1 MSSQFIPRKILI
13 VATSDSGGAGEAMVK
28 FTMFLKALGHDVQLL
43 VKEKSKNDT
52 FIYQYSNRISFVQ
65 KITNKILYYFGKFYK
80 NKSILLDGKYCFYAL
95 NETKQNIDIDI
106 LSDCLNFQPE
116 FIFSGWTSGFL
127 NSTDLLN
134 IKKYFNAKVY
144 TISTDMNHLTG
155 GCHYAWDC
163 KGYIYGCNSECPA
176 ILSKR
181 DKKIAQVNFQTKMN
195 NAQSGDFQIIS
206 GSGWTLNQ
214 AKESLIYKNQ
224 TEFLNINSLI
234 DTKIM
239 NPKSRLFAKDF
250 FEFQT
255 DKFYILA
262 GSQNANDPR
271 KGFEYLLESLKI
283 LYNELSEKDRQKV
296 CVIVVSKTN
305 NNSFNE
311 IQFKKKYFNFISDY
325 RLLSLLYQ
333 AVDVFVNSSIED
345 SGPMMVSEALACG
358 TPVVGFD
365 MGVVNNLVITGFNG
379 YKAILKDS
387 NDLAIGIQHIIKL
400 EREEY
405 NIYSNNCVQCIEEFS
420 SFTYS
425 EKILKKIFEK

>member
-1 MSSQFIPRKILI
+1 MSSQFLSRKVLI

-28 FTMFLKALGHDVQLL
+28 FTMFLQALGHDVRLL
-43 VKEKSKNDT
+43 VKEKSKNET
-52 FIYQYSNRISFVQ
+52 FIYQYSNRISFIQ
-65 KITNKILYYFGKFYK
+65 KNINKILYYFGIFYK
-80 NKSILLDGKYCFYAL
+80 KKSILFDDKYCFYAL
-95 NETKQNIDIDI
+95 NETKQNIDLDL
-106 LSDCLNFQPE
+106 LSDVLNFQPE
-116 FIFSGWTSGFL
+116 YIFSGWTSNFL
-127 NSTDLLN
+127 NSTDLLR
-134 IKKYFNAKVY
+134 IKIFFNAKVY

-163 KGYIYGCNSECPA
+163 KGYVHGCNSECPA

-181 DKKIAQVNFQTKMN
+181 DKKIAEVNFQTKMK
-195 NAQSGDFQIIS
+195 NAKSGDFQIIS
-206 GSGWTLNQ
+206 GSGWILNQ

-224 TEFLNINSLI
+224 IEFLNINSLI

-250 FEFQT
+250 FEFQA

-271 KGFEYLLESLKI
+271 KGFEYLLESLKV
-283 LYNELSEKDRQKV
+283 LYNDLSEKDRQKV
-296 CVIVVSKTN
+296 CVIVVSQSN
-305 NNSFNE
+305 NNSFGE
-311 IQFKKKYFNFISDY
+311 IQFEKKYLKFISDY

-345 SGPMMVSEALACG
+345 SGPMMVSEAMACG

-379 YKAILKDS
+379 YKAKIKDT
-387 NDLAIGIQHIIKL
+387 NELALGIKCIFKL
-400 EREEY
+400 EKVEY
-405 NIYSNNCVQCIEEFS
+405 NIYSDNCVQYIEEFS
-420 SFTYS
+420 SYTSS
-425 EKILKKIFEK
+425 EKILRKIFEN